1 MKYAWIKDN
10 SSEFDIVSMCTLLSV
25 TRASY
30 YSWLKRPVSPRD
42 IENQELGESIE
53 AIFNDSRRTYGT
65 RRIRKI
71 LQRTGITIS
80 RRRVGK
86 IMRKLNIGCKKKVKY
101 KNTTDSN
108 HNLPIASNHLDRN
121 FVATKPNQK
130 YVGDITYIWTNEG
143 WLYLAIV
150 IDLFSR
156 KVVGWSLDNKM
167 TASLVNNALLM
178 AIQIRKPDEG
188 LIWHTDRGSQ
198 YASDSH
204 LEIINTNG
212 ITQSMSR
219 KGNCWDNAVAESF
232 FGTLKTELIY
242 SKKITTMEEIRMAT
256 FEYIEVFYN
265 RKRLHSANDYYSP
278 EQYEARMNVH

>member
-1 MKYAWIKDN
+1 M
-10 SSEFDIVSMCTLLSV
+10 
-25 TRASY
+25 
-30 YSWLKRPVSPRD
+30 
-42 IENQELGESIE
+42 
-53 AIFNDSRRTYGT
+53 
-65 RRIRKI
+65 
-71 LQRTGITIS
+71 
-80 RRRVGK
+80 
-86 IMRKLNIGCKKKVKY
+86 
-101 KNTTDSN
+101 
-108 HNLPIASNHLDRN
+108 
-121 FVATKPNQK
+121 
-130 YVGDITYIWTNEG
+130 
-143 WLYLAIV
+143 AIV

-178 AIQIRKPDEG
+178 AIHIRKPDEG

-198 YASDSH
+198 YAADSH

-242 SKKITTMEEIRMAT
+242 NKEITTMEEIRMAT

>member
-1 MKYAWIKDN
+1 
-10 SSEFDIVSMCTLLSV
+10 MCTLLSV

-30 YSWLKRPVSPRD
+30 YSWLKRPISPRD

-71 LQRTGITIS
+71 LQRAGITIS

-86 IMRKLNIGCKKKVKY
+86 IMKQLNIGCKKKVKY
-101 KNTTDSN
+101 NNTTDSN
-108 HNLPIASNHLDRN
+108 HNLPIASNNLDRN

-204 LEIINTNG
+204 LEIINTHG
-212 ITQSMSR
+212 IIQSMSR

-242 SKKITTMEEIRMAT
+242 SMKITTMEEIRMAT